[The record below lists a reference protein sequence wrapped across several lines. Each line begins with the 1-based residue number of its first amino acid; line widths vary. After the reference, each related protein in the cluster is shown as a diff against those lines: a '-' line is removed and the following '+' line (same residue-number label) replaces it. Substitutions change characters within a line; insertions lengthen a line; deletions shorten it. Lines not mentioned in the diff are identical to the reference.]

1 MQRDFRPLVLVVLLV
16 LFTLRGGT
24 VIAPPGTPP
33 GTVDRVT
40 FIYEKDESVPPRDVQ
55 AALRDLNAN
64 GILAAAI
71 DDDVVNGDGDVPEQY
86 AIALTAAAGK
96 IPCLVV
102 QAGDKVLKVIED
114 PTAADVTGVAG

>member
-16 LFTLRGGT
+16 LVTLRSGGGG
-24 VIAPPGTPP
+24 IISPHSGK
-33 GTVDRVT
+33 VT
-40 FIYEKDESVPPRDVQ
+40 QATYIYEKDESVPPRDVQ

-86 AIALTAAAGK
+86 KIALAAAAGK